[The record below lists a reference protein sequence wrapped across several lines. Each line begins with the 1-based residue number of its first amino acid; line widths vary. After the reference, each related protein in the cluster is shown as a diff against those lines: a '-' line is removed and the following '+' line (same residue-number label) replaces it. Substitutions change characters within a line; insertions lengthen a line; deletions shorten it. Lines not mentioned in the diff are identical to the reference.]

1 MATKEQQRVHIKK
14 DCVERPAWDHSCLF
28 CGEDFPS
35 KHSLAIHSC
44 RWCKERPKHYHFI
57 VNHCKLLP
65 FCCSKYISEHILIFI
80 IECRSLSKT
89 LQQCETAKVLKTS
102 QYCENALKS
111 RVDDGVGYSVGHWV
125 INGVVGHGRCRGF
138 GHGVGYGDGHGVS
151 YEVDHG
157 LGVS

>member
-1 MATKEQQRVHIKK
+1 MLSAQLGTIVAYFVVKTFQANIHLQFIHVVGKAQTLSSFK
-14 DCVERPAWDHSCLF
+14 V
-28 CGEDFPS
+28 
-35 KHSLAIHSC
+35 SL
-44 RWCKERPKHYHFI
+44 
-57 VNHCKLLP
+57 CKLLP

-125 INGVVGHGRCRGF
+125 INGVVCRGDGRGF
-138 GHGVGYGDGHGVS
+138 GHGVGHCVLHGVS
-151 YEVDHG
+151 
-157 LGVS
+157 LF